1 MLSAALLCSIL
12 IPLEGRSTQ
21 EEVADK
27 APVTAEANNV
37 QVC

>member
-12 IPLEGRSTQ
+12 IPLEGCGTQ
-21 EEVADK
+21 EEVAGK
-27 APVTAEANNV
+27 APVAAEANNA